1 MCLIAKVTNLSLHS
15 INDATITNICSSVLT
30 VCCNGSYCLKKK
42 RKKGKKL
49 KKESRKRKR
58 MFYFATFQFVNKTP
72 HKQNQRSLA
81 NNQNMPV
88 SRRLQPPSSFKI

>member
-1 MCLIAKVTNLSLHS
+1 MCLIAKVTNLFLHS
-15 INDATITNICSSVLT
+15 INDATITNIYSPVLT
-30 VCCNGSYCLKKK
+30 VYRNGSYCLKKK
-42 RKKGKKL
+42 RKKEK
-49 KKESRKRKR
+49 KKEKRKQERKR